1 MAKKNYKI
9 RVKLTFCGEVTVRA
23 NSRQEA
29 EEQAEKNLCGQLGS
43 VQSLNEEIISDWNIE
58 TKSTT
63 VVNRKEKEG
72 KVCQAQ

>member
-9 RVKLTFCGEVTVRA
+9 RVKLTFGGEVTVRA

>member
-9 RVKLTFCGEVTVRA
+9 RVKLTFGGEVTVRA
-23 NSRQEA
+23 NSMQEA